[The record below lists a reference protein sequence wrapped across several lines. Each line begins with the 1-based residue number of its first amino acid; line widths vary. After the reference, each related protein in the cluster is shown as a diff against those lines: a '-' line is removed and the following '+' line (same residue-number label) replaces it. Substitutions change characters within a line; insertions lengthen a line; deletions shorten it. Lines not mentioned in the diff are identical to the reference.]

1 MKINNDLKLSTVVVK
16 NKELLETTVDD
27 ETILLSIAHSKYYG
41 MDPVASRIWSLLQDP
56 ISIKEI
62 IVTLLTEFD
71 VSEDECEKDVFEFL
85 ENLVEEKMLDF
96 PND

>member
-1 MKINNDLKLSTVVVK
+1 MKNNNDLKLSTVVVK

-41 MDPVASRIWSLLQDP
+41 MDPVASRIWSLLQEP
-56 ISIKEI
+56 VSIKEI
-62 IVTLLTEFD
+62 IATLLTEFD

-85 ENLVEEKMLDF
+85 ENLVEEKMLNF